1 MGNGAVLALL
11 KNLRVSIKDNTSAY
25 GYSIAITGI
34 TAMMNSAGGR
44 ATPVD
49 LVAEAGGAVSFYML
63 VELLA
68 VTFLRKIRDDD
79 GLQTRLLARM
89 LNLLS
94 VGGALGCAFV
104 IAKLMSGWHAWFM
117 AGFAGTAAFVLLE
130 GIELYIA
137 DDLTD
142 SE

>member
-1 MGNGAVLALL
+1 MFALL
-11 KNLRVSIKDNTSAY
+11 KNFRVSIKDNTSAY

-34 TAMMNSAGGR
+34 TSMMNSANGK

-49 LVAEAGGAVSFYML
+49 LVAGAGGAVFSYML

-68 VTFLRKIRDDD
+68 VTFLRKMSDDD
-79 GLQTRLLARM
+79 GVQTRLLARM
-89 LNLLS
+89 LSLLS

-104 IAKLMSGWHAWFM
+104 IAKLMTGWQAWFL
-117 AGFAGTAAFVLLE
+117 AGFVGTTAFVVLE
-130 GIELYIA
+130 GVELYIA
-137 DDLTD
+137 DDLTG